1 MSCINKADKGYK
13 ALANIYGDALAEAF
27 VRSYP
32 GNKSGENVDFYIP
45 SSAEVKTWLTQ
56 QKSNISK
63 NVKRAL
69 EINPYMS
76 EDAIKSMLKGVIS
89 KYKGTYF
96 VTTGWLFS
104 GSQAVSKET
113 FNTVYKPNL
122 AIMEGLLDKFPDI
135 FTLRGTKNTNTVVVE
150 ITPREKPEEEEVV
163 GEEEPVTS
171 DLTRSVETYKSLVE
185 QNNGLKP
192 KMFMSGTFK
201 WALNKNGLYN
211 LIASD
216 NDMVFLKNVDLET
229 GTIVPEIEP
238 VSAPLDEARRDRMF
252 RSIMNMIKTQNL
264 NDYLAEKGIDT
275 LDIYE
280 SLRDAKTEADLN
292 KINETLLNALC

>member
-32 GNKSGENVDFYIP
+32 SNKSGENVDFYIP
-45 SSAEVKTWLTQ
+45 TKTEIKNWLTE
-56 QKSNISK
+56 QKSNINK

-89 KYKGTYF
+89 KFKGNYF

-104 GSQAVSKET
+104 GSQTLSAES

-122 AIMEGLLDKFPDI
+122 AIMENLHDKFPDI
-135 FTLRGTKNTNTVVVE
+135 FTLRGTRNTNTVIVE
-150 ITPREKPEEEEVV
+150 ITPREKPEEEVV
-163 GEEEPVTS
+163 GEEEPVSS
-171 DLTRSVETYKSLVE
+171 DLTRNVETYKSLVE
-185 QNNGLKP
+185 QNKGLKP

-252 RSIMNMIKTQNL
+252 RSIMNMIRTQNL

-280 SLRDAKTEADLN
+280 SLRDAETQADLN